1 MKTFA
6 KSISLV
12 LLFCAFTFTS
22 ALAQSKDNPYIL
34 KFTKENGHVVKPLK
48 DNTKRINFKVEGLS
62 TQAQIEELIK
72 QVKTYSYVKTV
83 TISDKIEGVDRT
95 GQIILSYEADA
106 DYFKRILIDLGVK
119 TIFVDGV
126 EQSVSELGKKK

>member
-1 MKTFA
+1 MKTLT
-6 KSISLV
+6 KSLSLI

-22 ALAQSKDNPYIL
+22 ALAQTKDNPYIF

-62 TQAQIEELIK
+62 SQTEVDKLIE

-83 TISDKIEGVDRT
+83 TISDKLEGVDRK

-106 DYFKRILIDLGVK
+106 DYFKKILTDLGVK

-126 EQSVSELGKKK
+126 EEPVSEMGKKK